1 MSEHNHSHEHIDHE
15 HIEHGDHN
23 HSDHVHNNHDHGDH
37 NHDGHGHGHAH
48 HHDPKQRQAIVHRIA
63 RATGHLNA
71 VKKMVEDDRDCSDV
85 LIQLA
90 AVQSALNSVSR
101 LILKDHIEHCI
112 VDAVEEND
120 SEAIDRLNEAIDRL
134 LK

>member
-1 MSEHNHSHEHIDHE
+1 MSEHEHTHTHEHEHVHEHTHADGHTHSHDHE
-15 HIEHGDHN
+15 HEHN
-23 HSDHVHNNHDHGDH
+23 H
-37 NHDGHGHGHAH
+37 GHTHTH
-48 HHDPKQRQAIVHRIA
+48 HHDPEQRKAVVHRIA

-71 VKKMVEDDRDCSDV
+71 VKKMVEDDRDCSEV

-101 LILKDHIEHCI
+101 MILKDHIEHCI

-120 SEAIDRLNEAIDRL
+120 SEAIERLNKAIDQMI
-134 LK
+134 K

>member
-1 MSEHNHSHEHIDHE
+1 MSEQNKHDHDHSHT
-15 HIEHGDHN
+15 
-23 HSDHVHNNHDHGDH
+23 HDHAH
-37 NHDGHGHGHAH
+37 THAHTH
-48 HHDPKQRQAIVHRIA
+48 HHDPAQRQAVVHRIA

-101 LILKDHIEHCI
+101 IILKDHIEHCI

-120 SEAIDRLNEAIDRL
+120 EEAIERLNKAIDRMI
-134 LK
+134 K

>member
-1 MSEHNHSHEHIDHE
+1 MSEHNHDHE
-15 HIEHGDHN
+15 HTHTHEHEHTHDHE
-23 HSDHVHNNHDHGDH
+23 HSHDHGH
-37 NHDGHGHGHAH
+37 SHGH
-48 HHDPKQRQAIVHRIA
+48 HHDPEKRQAVVHRIA

-101 LILKDHIEHCI
+101 IILKDHIEHCI

-120 SEAIDRLNEAIDRL
+120 EEAIERLNKAIDQMI
-134 LK
+134 K